1 MMANSS
7 GPCAQLATSVV
18 TWLHREPEI
27 TGGGWPG
34 VGYSDPSPRPR
45 KSRCSDHSIVPG
57 VLGWLPKLTSGSPG
71 RRRKR
76 RKSCLSSGGRAIAK
90 ASSETPDESRK
101 TIVTMSINNVFVR
114 NARGLNDRARRNVVW
129 EFLIQ
134 ERRPPWPVS
143 KRQVADLNVTLMNE
157 VAGAELLIST
167 IAVCLP
173 SGYQDSGGV
182 ATGLEARP
190 VVWNTVVRSTIF
202 CDTVLAAINR

>member
-1 MMANSS
+1 MKPGNEDAALASPSNTVQTALVDGPSWAVDQGAEMMANSS

-143 KRQVADLNVTLMNE
+143 KRQKS
-157 VAGAELLIST
+157 LISM
-167 IAVCLP
+167 
-173 SGYQDSGGV
+173 
-182 ATGLEARP
+182 
-190 VVWNTVVRSTIF
+190 
-202 CDTVLAAINR
+202 